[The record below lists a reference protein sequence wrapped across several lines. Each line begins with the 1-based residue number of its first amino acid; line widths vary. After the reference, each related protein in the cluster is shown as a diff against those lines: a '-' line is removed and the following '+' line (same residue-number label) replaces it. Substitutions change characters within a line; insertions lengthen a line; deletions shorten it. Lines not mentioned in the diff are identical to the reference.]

1 VIVGEAWLNWLRFA
15 RDGQTLE
22 IMIVYSVV

>member
-1 VIVGEAWLNWLRFA
+1 VIPGDAWLNWLRFA
-15 RDGQTLE
+15 RAGQTLK